1 MRFGIGRSGDGVEA
15 LPRQSADHLLAP
27 RLVLVLSY
35 FTEDTVDPIAVVAG
49 LVQTGLYIDFFYIYF
64 TKVLRGQKVRSPVSF
79 CGN

>member
-15 LPRQSADHLLAP
+15 LPRQRADHLLAP
-27 RLVLVLSY
+27 RRVLVLSY

-64 TKVLRGQKVRSPVSF
+64 TKVLRGQKVRPPVSF